1 MVCPQFAGILCKKCD
16 NGWQYFW
23 KTNKCYLS
31 TSNTTNW
38 SYAEL
43 ECQARYAHLVTIN
56 DDDENN
62 FIRATATFS
71 GLEPAYNQTAR
82 CLKMNIESGEWYPAS
97 CFLSSLPYICEK
109 AADVGNLPNRKWFK
123 PAKTTAEKCEF
134 GWTYFEQTNYCYYF
148 VKKPKTWE
156 HANSFCQKKSAHY
169 AASKGFQIL
178 WIGSAWFH
186 QDDYENNDRSPF
198 DYSNWGKSK
207 E

>member
-1 MVCPQFAGILCKKCD
+1 MAQRFYI
-16 NGWQYFW
+16 
-23 KTNKCYLS
+23 CY
-31 TSNTTNW
+31 
-38 SYAEL
+38 
-43 ECQARYAHLVTIN
+43 I
-56 DDDENN
+56 DEN
-62 FIRATATFS
+62 FKRKKYYHLPATATFS

-156 HANSFCQKKSAHY
+156 HANSFCQKKSAR
-169 AASKGFQIL
+169 L
-178 WIGSAWFH
+178 VNETTDEELEWISGITLLLYEIT
-186 QDDYENNDRSPF
+186 DYYKTVLFIFLMSLFRDST
-198 DYSNWGKSK
+198 YVYL
-207 E
+207 